1 MHAQEASMAAILNM
15 DNTTCPECG
24 KTIHEAVACPKIRKN
39 VCQAHCLTCEYNMAA
54 TPANNQKCR
63 YKEKSSG

>member
-1 MHAQEASMAAILNM
+1 M
-15 DNTTCPECG
+15 DNTTCPVCG
-24 KTIHEAVACPKIRKN
+24 KTIHEAVACPKLRNN
-39 VCQAHCLTCEYNMAA
+39 VCQAHCLVCEYNMAA